1 MAKYTNKALIDKKNV
16 NIAKLINLIIF
27 FSNESITPS
36 LNIIEGKI
44 PNNAIMATIIIIQN
58 ALIISANE
66 KMLVDGNFEA
76 II

>member
-1 MAKYTNKALIDKKNV
+1 MAKYTNRVLINKKNE
-16 NIAKLINLIIF
+16 NMAKLINLIIF

-66 KMLVDGNFEA
+66 KMFVDGNFEA

>member
-1 MAKYTNKALIDKKNV
+1 MAKYTNRVLINKKNE
-16 NIAKLINLIIF
+16 NMAKLINLVIF

-36 LNIIEGKI
+36 LNIIEGKM

-66 KMLVDGNFEA
+66 KMFVDGNFEA